1 VKAIRISAFSNSL
14 DNLKVENIPDPPI
27 VPGEAKV
34 RVLAASI
41 NPSDVKNVQGKMK
54 GTTLPRIPGRDFAG
68 IVVDGPSNL
77 VGTEVWGTGGDV
89 GFTRD
94 GSHAEF
100 LTIPVEAA
108 SPKPCNLTFEQA
120 ACVGVNFATAYLGL
134 IRCAKLR
141 VDETLLVTGAR
152 GGVGS
157 AVLQLGQ
164 TLNAKLIAVDRK
176 PFEPEAFEG
185 MKLFGYV
192 DTSQVKLGEAVR
204 QITNE
209 TGVDVV
215 FDCVGGELF
224 EPVLSTLRQLG
235 RHIAITSV
243 GMRRVSFDLLDFYHR
258 RLTREPR
265 ACQSL
270 LGLVDVVHD
279 HLRRA
284 LRHRRAAQKSQDVHL
299 RIGENLCH
307 MSQRAGP
314 VQRRAGTFRSNDA
327 IVGVDLRDPPSR
339 GAQHTPAALRVAAQ
353 TRSQLGETP

>member
-1 VKAIRISAFSNSL
+1 LRTSEVKAIRINAFSDSL
-14 DNLKVENIPDPPI
+14 DNLKVENIPDPAI

-34 RVLAASI
+34 RVLAASV
-41 NPSDVKNVQGKMK
+41 NPSDVKSVQGKME

-68 IVVDGPSNL
+68 ILVDGPSNL

-108 SPKPCNLTFEQA
+108 SPKPHNLTFEQA

-134 IRCAKLR
+134 IRCAKLQ

-164 TLNAKLIAVDRK
+164 TLNARLIAVDRK
-176 PFEPEAFEG
+176 PFDPEAFEG
-185 MKLFGYV
+185 VKLFGYV

-258 RLTREPR
+258 RLTLLGVDSRALTVTDCAKLLDSMSPLFETGRLRSSRISKRGTLRDAYELYSFVANGGDGKAVFIAPR
-265 ACQSL
+265 A
-270 LGLVDVVHD
+270 D
-279 HLRRA
+279 
-284 LRHRRAAQKSQDVHL
+284 
-299 RIGENLCH
+299 
-307 MSQRAGP
+307 
-314 VQRRAGTFRSNDA
+314 
-327 IVGVDLRDPPSR
+327 
-339 GAQHTPAALRVAAQ
+339 
-353 TRSQLGETP
+353 